1 MDSSNWEIP
10 FKVFQATF
18 TTADIESMYF
28 WGVRQ
33 DSERF
38 VLPQSRGRVRPTLL
52 TVINGQAREV
62 LNEYPPS
69 SVAID
74 SPISLLSSP

>member
-1 MDSSNWEIP
+1 MDSANWEIT

-18 TTADIESMYF
+18 TTAKIESMYF
-28 WGVRQ
+28 WGVRP
-33 DSERF
+33 DPERF
-38 VLPQSRGRVRPTLL
+38 VLPEPRGRVRPTLL

-62 LNEYPPS
+62 LDEYPPS